1 MTDSIFINFAILLVV
16 GLLFSK
22 LAKLVKFP
30 NVTGYLIGGLLIG
43 PAIPELLK
51 YLGLDINFLGI
62 ISRDSLKGL
71 ELICEISLG
80 FIAFTIG
87 NEFKISYFKQVGIKP
102 FIIAMFEAVFAAVFV
117 FIAVML
123 FQKGAPFALV
133 IAAISSATAPAATV
147 MVVKQ
152 YKARGPLTKTLL
164 SVVAIDDA
172 VALIIFGFNY
182 AIAMS
187 LLNANANTGST
198 NLVLS
203 LLQPFL
209 EIILSLV
216 LGAVL
221 GILAVLLVKWFKGRS
236 NRICVILGMILL
248 DLGLVMII
256 NNQFGMNVST
266 LLSAMMIGAML
277 ANLSRY
283 YDDIIPLI
291 ERFTPPFF
299 MLFFVI
305 SGAQLNLTAIG
316 SIGLVGI
323 AYVVIRSIGK
333 CVGAFLGAKVAKS
346 EPSVQKYLGPCLIPQ
361 AGVAL
366 GLSLIAVRTL
376 GEQGE
381 QIRTIILC
389 ATLIYEL
396 IGPYIAKIALSKA
409 KEINIETT
417 SKRYKK
423 QIKNA

>member
-62 ISRDSLKGL
+62 ISRDSLNGL

-102 FIIAMFEAVFAAVFV
+102 FIIAIFEAVFAAVFV

-187 LLNANANTGST
+187 LLNANANAGST

-283 YDDIIPLI
+283 YDDIIPLV

-323 AYVVIRSIGK
+323 AYVVIRAIGK

>member
-1 MTDSIFINFAILLVV
+1 
-16 GLLFSK
+16 
-22 LAKLVKFP
+22 
-30 NVTGYLIGGLLIG
+30 
-43 PAIPELLK
+43 
-51 YLGLDINFLGI
+51 
-62 ISRDSLKGL
+62 
-71 ELICEISLG
+71 
-80 FIAFTIG
+80 
-87 NEFKISYFKQVGIKP
+87 
-102 FIIAMFEAVFAAVFV
+102 
-117 FIAVML
+117 
-123 FQKGAPFALV
+123 
-133 IAAISSATAPAATV
+133 
-147 MVVKQ
+147 
-152 YKARGPLTKTLL
+152 
-164 SVVAIDDA
+164 
-172 VALIIFGFNY
+172 
-182 AIAMS
+182 
-187 LLNANANTGST
+187 
-198 NLVLS
+198 
-203 LLQPFL
+203 
-209 EIILSLV
+209 
-216 LGAVL
+216 
-221 GILAVLLVKWFKGRS
+221 
-236 NRICVILGMILL
+236 
-248 DLGLVMII
+248 
-256 NNQFGMNVST
+256 
-266 LLSAMMIGAML
+266 
-277 ANLSRY
+277 
-283 YDDIIPLI
+283 
-291 ERFTPPFF
+291 

>member
-187 LLNANANTGST
+187 LLNANANAGST

-417 SKRYKK
+417 SKKYKK
-423 QIKNA
+423 QINNA

>member
-187 LLNANANTGST
+187 LLNADANAGST

-423 QIKNA
+423 QINNA

>member
-187 LLNANANTGST
+187 LLNANANAGST

>member
-187 LLNANANTGST
+187 LLNANANAGST

-283 YDDIIPLI
+283 YDDIIPLV

-417 SKRYKK
+417 SKKYKK
-423 QIKNA
+423 QINNA